1 MKNIMNIFKKK
12 KRHYSIDERLNK
24 QISRDINRRKTG
36 VIIFLSSLFCLIVVL
51 LCYVLGRVMY
61 IF

>member
-1 MKNIMNIFKKK
+1 MKNIMNIFKK
-12 KRHYSIDERLNK
+12 RNYSIDERLNK

-51 LCYVLGRVMY
+51 LFYILGRVMY

>member
-1 MKNIMNIFKKK
+1 MKNIMNIFKK
-12 KRHYSIDERLNK
+12 RSYSIDERLNK

-36 VIIFLSSLFCLIVVL
+36 VIIFLSSFFCLIVVL
-51 LCYVLGRVMY
+51 LCYILGRIMY